1 MIEAERRI
9 REALADEAL
18 HDEGASVSDTL
29 YAAHVFEEA
38 CSPEN
43 IAALLAD
50 RDEREAKLRAEVE
63 HLRDLLRVEQ
73 ALALR
78 QDPFRCYD
86 IECEWFGRP
95 VHAGDC
101 QCHHL
106 QATTHRANVRDAL
119 AEKENNDAAR

>member
-1 MIEAERRI
+1 MSDQWKTGNEFAPFHPSASHVEPDYRDGWNACYELASKEIER
-9 REALADEAL
+9 
-18 HDEGASVSDTL
+18 
-29 YAAHVFEEA
+29 
-38 CSPEN
+38 
-43 IAALLAD
+43 
-50 RDEREAKLRAEVE
+50 
-63 HLRDLLRVEQ
+63 LRDLLHVEQ

-95 VHAGDC
+95 VRAGDC

-119 AEKENNDAAR
+119 ADRSSDE